1 MTNQQKGKFPEKIGD
16 LESIKD
22 LSPPPAGGTGKPQVT
37 PDQDTAKQGVSPSD
51 DDPRVNISTADDV
64 DIEPDEEEQSDEPAP
79 PIIPPEKPV

>member
-1 MTNQQKGKFPEKIGD
+1 MINQQKGKFPEKIGD

-22 LSPPPAGGTGKPQVT
+22 LSPAGGAGKPQVT
-37 PDQDTAKQGVSPSD
+37 PDQDTAKQGASTPD

>member
-1 MTNQQKGKFPEKIGD
+1 MSKQQQSKFPEKIGD

-22 LSPPPAGGTGKPQVT
+22 LNPATEENRQDASEHPKP
-37 PDQDTAKQGVSPSD
+37 AAD

-79 PIIPPEKPV
+79 PIVPPEKV